1 MIEAGVPGYEV
12 SQWFGLTAP
21 AKTPQPI
28 IRKLN
33 TEIVSIL
40 NEPEMKARIAA
51 DGADSVAS
59 TPEQFSTHIRREIAK
74 WAKLVKQIGLQPE

>member
-21 AKTPQPI
+21 AKTPRPI
-28 IRKLN
+28 VTRLHA
-33 TEIVSIL
+33 EIVSIL

-51 DGADSVAS
+51 DGADPVAS
-59 TPEQFSTHIRREIAK
+59 TPEQFAAHIRQEIAK